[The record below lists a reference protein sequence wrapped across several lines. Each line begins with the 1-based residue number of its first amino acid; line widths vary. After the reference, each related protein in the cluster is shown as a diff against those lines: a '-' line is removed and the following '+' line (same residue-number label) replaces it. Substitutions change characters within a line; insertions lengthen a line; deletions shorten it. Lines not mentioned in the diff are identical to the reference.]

1 LQPVLGIFQKL
12 NSSGANDG
20 SAFDLLSALLQ
31 YVQVDRFAQYID
43 TIFQL
48 VLGRLRGTKSNFY
61 HIRFSQFLGLFA
73 ALHGGLFLSDTLDKI
88 QPNIILMLLQH
99 IWLPKV
105 KGCAKNKMEAKYQII
120 GLTKLLSELSPK
132 LIANDQGK
140 MVFAQ
145 IVAAVVTVIAS
156 PTFSREEKGIPE
168 EAPVVYDATFSQL
181 KYAQQLQ
188 DDALRAVA
196 DPIELFFSALRN
208 ISQSNPGILPPLI
221 QQGLGNNVELATSF
235 QKNVSDERIQSCLKQ
250 S

>member
-1 LQPVLGIFQKL
+1 MG
-12 NSSGANDG
+12 
-20 SAFDLLSALLQ
+20 
-31 YVQVDRFAQYID
+31 
-43 TIFQL
+43 
-48 VLGRLRGTKSNFY
+48 
-61 HIRFSQFLGLFA
+61 
-73 ALHGGLFLSDTLDKI
+73 
-88 QPNIILMLLQH
+88 
-99 IWLPKV
+99 
-105 KGCAKNKMEAKYQII
+105 GCAKNKMEAKYQII

-145 IVAAVVTVIAS
+145 IVAAIVTVIAS

-235 QKNVSDERIQSCLKQ
+235 QKMCQTKG
-250 S
+250 